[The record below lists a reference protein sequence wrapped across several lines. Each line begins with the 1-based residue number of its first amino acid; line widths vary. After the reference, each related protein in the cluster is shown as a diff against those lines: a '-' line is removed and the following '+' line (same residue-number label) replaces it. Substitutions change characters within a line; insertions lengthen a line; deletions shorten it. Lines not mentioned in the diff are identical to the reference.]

1 MNYHNKTKEELIEE
15 LERIHKRVKKQTSAM
30 EKLNHSFE
38 VSNNEIQMQNEELKV
53 ANEQALNDAEKYS
66 ELYNFA
72 PLGYLTLSQKG
83 EITEANINAAKMLGS
98 ERPLLL
104 NNRFGFFVS
113 EETKPILNQFL
124 TNIFKNKEKETCE
137 VILLDN
143 DRLPMYVQ
151 LNGIIGNTNGD
162 HCLLNMVDIT
172 ERKKNEEAIIKMT
185 TRLELATIAGGVGV
199 WEYNISNDTQLWD
212 KQMYALY
219 GIKEDFFNPINLWP
233 KGIHPDD
240 LQQSVENLKM
250 AISGN
255 GKIDIEYRVI
265 WPDKS
270 IHHIRSIAKV
280 FNDAS
285 GNPLNI
291 IGTNWDITDN
301 KKAQESLR
309 KSELTLKGQLEKKH
323 VAELNFADIQ
333 LKNTEKEQILSL
345 RESDE
350 RLNYFIENVKDYA
363 IIFLDNDGN
372 IVSWNTGAKRIK
384 LYESHEIIGKNF
396 SIFYTKED
404 QRNNKPQD
412 LLKKAKSDG
421 SVIDEGW
428 RVKKDGTLFWESIT
442 IIVLRKNDGTHWGYV
457 KIAHDLTEHRQTE
470 IILKEKKEQILQI
483 NESLAFQNEE
493 KEKRAAE
500 LIIANEELVF
510 QNKEKEKRAAELIIA
525 NEELVFQNK
534 EKEKRAAELNIA
546 NEELVFQNKEKEKR
560 AAELNIANEELV
572 FQNKEKEKRAA
583 ELIIANEELVFQN
596 KEKEKRAAE
605 LIIANEELVFQ
616 NKEKEKRAAELN
628 IANEELVFQNK
639 EKEKRAAEL
648 IIANEELVFQNKEK
662 EKRAAELIIANEE
675 LVFQNKEKEKR
686 AAELIIANEE
696 LVFQNK
702 EKEKRAAELII
713 ANEELAFQHE
723 EKKALAMGLEIKVE
737 ERTKELEEKNIFLVE
752 EIEERK
758 QIANELAI
766 FQGELQK
773 AKQSA
778 EDANRMKSEF
788 LANMSHEIRTPLNA
802 IVGFSTILQEKAED
816 NNLFTEYLGNIIQSS
831 KVLLNLIN
839 DILDLSKVE
848 AGRMVVTLNPVNLQ
862 SLLKEIVSIFS
873 LKASEKGII
882 LITSIPEEFPSSF
895 ITDEKYLR
903 QIFFNLIGNAVKF
916 TQIGSIEIIISI
928 SPKKEESSNID
939 FLISIK
945 DSGIGIPKNE
955 IESIF
960 EPFVQVAKQSRR
972 KYGGTGLGLS
982 ITRRLVEL
990 LGGTITVESEPGKG
1004 SLFTISLF
1012 DIEIGY
1018 LKAEDESVGNR
1029 NWLKNVQFKNPTIL
1043 VAEDILS
1050 NRQVVKLY
1058 LEPFNITV
1066 VECENGEE
1074 SIDLARRIPLD
1085 LILMDIQM
1093 PVMDGYSAT
1102 KLLKTDNILK
1112 KIPVI
1117 ALTASGTREEKA
1129 RIADIADDF
1138 LLKPVYKYD
1147 LLELLTKYLPY
1158 ELKTEIV
1165 EVEKPIETITT
1176 SVRAKEPLSV
1186 ETKFELLQKYLP
1198 SVLNLQQF
1206 LNFDSLIAFEKALEK
1221 FSSEQDIERLK
1232 KYCSELKDSIETFN
1246 TDKIYT
1252 TLDEISIFIKKEE
1265 SWKL

>member
-1 MNYHNKTKEELIEE
+1 
-15 LERIHKRVKKQTSAM
+15 M

-483 NESLAFQNEE
+483 NESLAFQNE
-493 KEKRAAE
+493 
-500 LIIANEELVF
+500 
-510 QNKEKEKRAAELIIA
+510 
-525 NEELVFQNK
+525 
-534 EKEKRAAELNIA
+534 
-546 NEELVFQNKEKEKR
+546 
-560 AAELNIANEELV
+560 
-572 FQNKEKEKRAA
+572 
-583 ELIIANEELVFQN
+583 
-596 KEKEKRAAE
+596 
-605 LIIANEELVFQ
+605 
-616 NKEKEKRAAELN
+616 
-628 IANEELVFQNK
+628 
-639 EKEKRAAEL
+639 
-648 IIANEELVFQNKEK
+648 
-662 EKRAAELIIANEE
+662 
-675 LVFQNKEKEKR
+675 EKEKR

-1206 LNFDSLIAFEKALEK
+1206 LNFDSLIAFEKELEK